1 MREDNKRW
9 LISRMKTSGS
19 KRAYVT
25 DGDYADDR
33 HKKKAAPEFLPTHE
47 SFKSS
52 SKFYNGKIR
61 YGLLVRFL
69 RGNIGKDWND
79 VHHEILSRIPTKLLD
94 HKDMIFWFVADKI
107 EFIDGMLWD
116 KNEQKFLLL
125 ANESFSFDKKYK
137 EFYVHP
143 VTNKLMH
150 MCSPKIAIQ
159 D

>member
-1 MREDNKRW
+1 VREDNKRW

-19 KRAYVT
+19 KRAYIA
-25 DGDYADDR
+25 DGDYADER
-33 HKKKAAPEFLPTHE
+33 HKKKPAAEFLPTHE

-61 YGLLVRFL
+61 YSLIVRFL

-79 VHHEILSRIPTKLLD
+79 VHHEIISRIPTKLLD

-107 EFIDGMLWD
+107 EFIEGKPWD
-116 KNEQKFLLL
+116 KSEQKFMLL
-125 ANESFSFDKKYK
+125 AEEPFTDNKKFK

-143 VTNKLMH
+143 ETNKLIH
-150 MCSPKIAIQ
+150 NSK
-159 D
+159 